1 LGAQLPG
8 CSAGGSAAE
17 LVTFEECD
25 VVTFEAQTLGDSAS
39 DDPATDDDDPR
50 HIKKIART

>member
-1 LGAQLPG
+1 LRAQLPG
-8 CSAGGSAAE
+8 CCAGSSSSE

-25 VVTFEAQTLGDSAS
+25 VVTFEAQTLGDGAS
-39 DDPATDDDDPR
+39 DDPATDDNDPR